1 MNMDELKKKFKETED
16 RYKELKNKLTRG
28 EITTDHMKSELMR
41 LMVQDETG
49 KYWMLGGKTGRWY
62 LHDGAQWVE
71 ADPYVRFVPAAKTE
85 IIIPEEPQ
93 PKDDLKPFSFSE
105 KESEKVVEAAKVIDT
120 REFGIIKDEEE
131 DKPFK
136 IKTES
141 EPLAPMAQPVSRDYD
156 FVHCKY
162 CQSRIPTY
170 AAYCN
175 FCGANQK
182 EPISMMKE
190 TAAPSPMKSSQE
202 SEEIVI
208 KSIKPFSLMFFL
220 GGFGAL
226 AGLILGATFGIFKQS
241 FQEIAFYFPQILSNI
256 RGKVTGGMFFASI
269 CGIAGFVLLALI
281 ALIFSMLFNVMS
293 SFLGGIRFKIKHKI

>member
-16 RYKELKNKLTRG
+16 RYKELKNKLTSG
-28 EITTDHMKSELMR
+28 EITTDQMKSELMR

-62 LHDGAQWVE
+62 LHNGSQWIE
-71 ADPYVRFVPAAKTE
+71 SDPYERFVPAAKTE
-85 IIIPEEPQ
+85 IIIPDEPQ
-93 PKDDLKPFSFSE
+93 PKNEVKPFSFLE
-105 KESEKVVEAAKVIDT
+105 KEPEKDVEPAKVIDT
-120 REFGIIKDEEE
+120 REFGIIKEEEE

-136 IKTES
+136 IKSES
-141 EPLAPMAQPVSRDYD
+141 EFVAPVSQPVNRDYE

-162 CQSRIPTY
+162 CQSRIPPY
-170 AAYCN
+170 AAFCS

-182 EPISMMKE
+182 EPAGIMKE
-190 TAAPSPMKSSQE
+190 TVAPSPIKSNQE
-202 SEEIVI
+202 YEEIII
-208 KSIKPFSLMFFL
+208 KAIKPFSLMFFL

-226 AGLILGATFGIFKQS
+226 TGLILGATFGIFKQS

-256 RGKVTGGMFFASI
+256 RGKVTGGMFFASVG
-269 CGIAGFVLLALI
+269 GIAGFILIALI